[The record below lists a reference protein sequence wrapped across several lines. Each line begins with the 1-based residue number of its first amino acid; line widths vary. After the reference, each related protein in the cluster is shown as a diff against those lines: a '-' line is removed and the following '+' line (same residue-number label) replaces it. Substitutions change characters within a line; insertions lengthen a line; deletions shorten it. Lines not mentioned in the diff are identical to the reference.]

1 MEVITSDDQNMLN
14 NPLSQVKK
22 AKQERQDVA
31 DTEIPL
37 ANYYPQP
44 HESPSSY
51 NFQQTGYPFCTIS
64 TSTTPLPLPTS
75 STSSSP
81 NSTTFAR
88 SSSTSLPNKSL
99 SQPTNY
105 GLNGPDCL
113 VVLDICTSGRQYDET
128 GSDEYPIMLLTAK
141 IYQLK
146 QNDNSLDFQ
155 QGGAEFQQ
163 FIKPCQITYH
173 DSKEFSLSKIKQP
186 YVKLESDE
194 IYPQDNNGSSIT
206 DRIIQSDVNGENYSV
221 KIIGPTE
228 ECQKVTSVNTQILTE
243 APLLEK
249 ALKDFNQW
257 IQDNNLY
264 CFQNDHSTVNGRHL
278 DQNSSPF
285 CCSTANSRTT
295 INTNST
301 TTEKMECDENLK
313 SFILLVDGPYGL
325 RLTLHPET
333 TIKSIDI
340 TNYPYFYQ
348 FIDIKK
354 SFAKFYKLATIPNTI
369 NEMMEYL
376 QIDDDYSPPYS
387 TIQHKES
394 FLLKSQLEKIDNHY
408 EYQYCNSEIQLPRN
422 IATTTNLSQDH
433 LISSTIQEPHTS
445 NQDYQQFNSKLIGL
459 KRQPGYWP
467 IQHCRILVKVI
478 QKMTLDGME
487 WTEFETVNREY
498 YPAIISKTDTI
509 NDNVV
514 VRARGL
520 PWQATDLEI
529 FQFFSGINIAKGGI
543 SLVLS
548 KIGRRNGEAL
558 IQFADA
564 EQQSLALRKHKHH
577 VGKRY
582 IEVYAATGSDFISIA
597 GGESQEAMNFLGK
610 LTTPNQTLIRMR
622 GLPYTT
628 TPEQIISFFANIN
641 CSVQFN
647 ANGILFVNKPDG
659 RATGDAFVIFETKI
673 VAEKALEN
681 NKQHI
686 GSRYIELFKSTPAEV
701 NQVMNSILSSTC
713 EEQIHCWNNHLTECN
728 NSVFTANNSSV
739 YMPHFTETNNNLIYS
754 DYNLKLLSNPSTIPE
769 FTYSPHLISVIN
781 SNTSFINDIS
791 QYQPPSQQQNLSFS
805 LAPNISQNGNSYF
818 QRVLSN
824 TNMNNSVTNILPTD
838 SSNHFNSLDML
849 NNFISF
855 INTPTTLTNIFTPN
869 QLTTNQPCGRP
880 NATVR
885 SLNTAAAIVANNNN
899 FSSTLVLPRFPINSI
914 PITINGVNVN
924 INSSNNSSCGNTS
937 STSGSNVRINN
948 TIPIT
953 NNIDSQFIIPDLT
966 NSQLFQIFGPNLM
979 MKITSA
985 TTTTTTTVTTT
996 IAATTTTTSSSTNT
1010 TDDIGSSSSDNNKNK
1025 INENLLLNI
1034 NLSMEQITKTFVRI
1048 CGMPINADITDI
1060 LLFLQDNWRNVALH
1074 GIHLVYDMMG
1084 QPIGEAMIQF
1094 VTELSAQTVCEQKHK
1109 SIFIKYGLPIPV
1121 GAYVDVIQCTRE
1133 DLNHLLSNMS
1143 RNIGIFT
1150 NNLISSSSTSTLSNL
1165 MNPIILTQLHNLD
1178 DITTMLKS
1186 SIPLQSGYGIEQ
1198 TNFLHIKT
1206 PEFRL
1211 NPFISNEELSNF
1223 NVLPPTLP
1231 NLPNY
1236 ITGINSTFS
1245 FPTPLIDNNITNALI
1260 QCTPPLSNMLGFQI
1274 PNLIYQTSFP
1284 NFFTNNSLLNNHE
1297 STELLSTSIPYLTNC
1312 HKNKNNNISNGYNLP
1327 EFEGNSDWANS
1338 WSNNHKAEQITIMN
1352 SPEMQVFKTNDLVAS
1367 KTENKPIIVTVQ
1379 GFPKEMTPNDFTK
1392 WLEKK
1397 INNVKILSVQF
1408 EHSLLNEISNGFAK
1422 VYLQHNSDAELI
1434 VQEFNNTTLNNSRI
1448 SAQIN

>member
-1 MEVITSDDQNMLN
+1 MEVITSNDQNMLN

-22 AKQERQDVA
+22 AKQEHQDLTG
-31 DTEIPL
+31 TEIPL
-37 ANYYPQP
+37 TNYYPQP
-44 HESPSSY
+44 RESPLSY
-51 NFQQTGYPFCTIS
+51 NFQQTGYPFCTL
-64 TSTTPLPLPTS
+64 STTMTPSPSPTS
-75 STSSSP
+75 STSLSP

-88 SSSTSLPNKSL
+88 SSSTTFLPNKSS
-99 SQPTNY
+99 SQPMNY

-113 VVLDICTSGRQYDET
+113 VILDICTSGRQHDET

-146 QNDNSLDFQ
+146 QNDQD
-155 QGGAEFQQ
+155 GTEFQQ
-163 FIKPCQITYH
+163 FIKPCQTIYH
-173 DSKEFSLSKIKQP
+173 DSKEFSMSKIKQP

-194 IYPQDNNGSSIT
+194 TCSQNDNDSSIT
-206 DRIIQSDVNGENYSV
+206 DMIIQSNVNGENYSM
-221 KIIGPTE
+221 KMIGPTE
-228 ECQKVTSVNTQILTE
+228 ECLEVTSVNIQILTE
-243 APLLEK
+243 APLLENV
-249 ALKDFNQW
+249 LKDFNQW

-264 CFQNDHSTVNGRHL
+264 CFQNDYSTMNDRHL
-278 DQNSSPF
+278 DQDSAPYF
-285 CCSTANSRTT
+285 CSTANSRTT
-295 INTNST
+295 ISINNT

-313 SFILLVDGPYGL
+313 SFILLVDGPYGI

-333 TIKSIDI
+333 TTKSIDI

-348 FIDIKK
+348 FIDIRK

-369 NEMMEYL
+369 NEMIEYL

-387 TIQHKES
+387 NIQLKES
-394 FLLKSQLEKIDNHY
+394 FLLKSQLEKIDNPN
-408 EYQYCNSEIQLPRN
+408 EYQYCNSEIQLLKN
-422 IATTTNLSQDH
+422 TATPTNLPQDH
-433 LISSTIQEPHTS
+433 LISSTIQEPYIS
-445 NQDYQQFNSKLIGL
+445 NQDYQQFDSKLIGL
-459 KRQPGYWP
+459 KSQPGYWP
-467 IQHCRILVKVI
+467 IQHCRILAKVI

-509 NDNVV
+509 SDNVV

-558 IQFADA
+558 IQFANA

-647 ANGILFVNKPDG
+647 ADGILFVNKRDG

-673 VAEKALEN
+673 IAEKALEN

-686 GSRYIELFKSTPAEV
+686 GNRYIELFKSTPAEV
-701 NQVMNSILSSTC
+701 NQVMNSILNSTC

-728 NSVFTANNSSV
+728 NSVFTANNNNV

-754 DYNLKLLSNPSTIPE
+754 DYNLKLLPNQPTIPD
-769 FTYSPHLISVIN
+769 FTYSPHLISIIN
-781 SNTSFINDIS
+781 SSPSFINDIS
-791 QYQPPSQQQNLSFS
+791 QCQPPPQQTLSFGLTS
-805 LAPNISQNGNSYF
+805 NISQNGNSYF

-824 TNMNNSVTNILPTD
+824 TNMNNSMTNILPTD

-855 INTPTTLTNIFTPN
+855 INTPTTLTTNIFTSN
-869 QLTTNQPCGRP
+869 QLIPNQPCGRP
-880 NATVR
+880 IATAR
-885 SLNTAAAIVANNNN
+885 SLNTAAAVVASNNNNNNN
-899 FSSTLVLPRFPINSI
+899 FSSALVLPRFPINPI
-914 PITINGVNVN
+914 PITINGVNCN
-924 INSSNNSSCGNTS
+924 IHSSINDSYSNTS
-937 STSGSNVRINN
+937 STGGSNVNINN
-948 TIPIT
+948 TTPIT

-966 NSQLFQIFGPNLM
+966 NSQLLQIFGPNLM

-985 TTTTTTTVTTT
+985 ATTSTAVTTTV
-996 IAATTTTTSSSTNT
+996 ATTTTTISSTNT
-1010 TDDIGSSSSDNNKNK
+1010 TNDNGSSSSNNNNKNE
-1025 INENLLLNI
+1025 INENVLLNI
-1034 NLSMEQITKTFVRI
+1034 NSSMEQITKTFVRI

-1060 LLFLQDNWRNVALH
+1060 LIFLQDNWRNVALH
-1074 GIHLVYDMMG
+1074 GIHLVYDMTG

-1094 VTELSAQTVCEQKHK
+1094 TTELSAQTVCEQKHK

-1121 GAYVDVIQCTRE
+1121 GVYVDVIQCTRE
-1133 DLNHLLSNMS
+1133 DLNQLLSNMS

-1150 NNLISSSSTSTLSNL
+1150 NNLISSTSTSTLSNL
-1165 MNPIILTQLHNLD
+1165 MNPIIFTQLHHLD
-1178 DITTMLKS
+1178 DITPILKS
-1186 SIPLQSGYGIEQ
+1186 SIPLQLGYGIKQ
-1198 TNFLHIKT
+1198 TNFLRIKS

-1211 NPFISNEELSNF
+1211 NPFISDEELNNF
-1223 NVLPPTLP
+1223 NVPPPTLP
-1231 NLPNY
+1231 NLSNY

-1245 FPTPLIDNNITNALI
+1245 FPTPLIDNNITN
-1260 QCTPPLSNMLGFQI
+1260 GFQI
-1274 PNLIYQTSFP
+1274 PNLIYQTSIP
-1284 NFFTNNSLLNNHE
+1284 NFFTNNSMLNNNE
-1297 STELLSTSIPYLTNC
+1297 STELLSTSIPYLTSC
-1312 HKNKNNNISNGYNLP
+1312 HKNKDNIINNGYNLS
-1327 EFEGNSDWANS
+1327 EFKGNSDWTNS
-1338 WSNNHKAEQITIMN
+1338 WSNNRNTKQITIMN
-1352 SPEMQVFKTNDLVAS
+1352 SPEMQVYKTNNLVAS

-1379 GFPKEMTPNDFTK
+1379 GFPKEMTTSDFTK

-1408 EHSLLNEISNGFAK
+1408 EHSLLDELSNGFAK

-1434 VQEFNNTTLNNSRI
+1434 VQEFNNTILNNSRI

>member
-1 MEVITSDDQNMLN
+1 MEVITSNDQNFLN

-22 AKQERQDVA
+22 AKQEHQDITG
-31 DTEIPL
+31 TEIPL
-37 ANYYPQP
+37 PNYYPQLR
-44 HESPSSY
+44 ESPLPY
-51 NFQQTGYPFCTIS
+51 DFQQSGYPFCTL
-64 TSTTPLPLPTS
+64 STTMTPSSPTLS
-75 STSSSP
+75 ISSSP
-81 NSTTFAR
+81 NSTAFAR
-88 SSSTSLPNKSL
+88 SSSTTSLPNKSS
-99 SQPTNY
+99 SQPINY
-105 GLNGPDCL
+105 GSNGPDCL
-113 VVLDICTSGRQYDET
+113 VILDICTSGRQHDET
-128 GSDEYPIMLLTAK
+128 GSDEHPIMLLTGK

-146 QNDNSLDFQ
+146 QNDQD
-155 QGGAEFQQ
+155 GEEFQQ
-163 FIKPCQITYH
+163 FIKPCQIICH
-173 DSKEFSLSKIKQP
+173 DSKEFSMSKIKKS

-194 IYPQDNNGSSIT
+194 ICPQDDTNSSLT
-206 DRIIQSDVNGENYSV
+206 DVIIQSNVNGENYSM
-221 KIIGPTE
+221 KMIGPTE
-228 ECQKVTSVNTQILTE
+228 ECLEVTSVNTQILTE
-243 APLLEK
+243 APLLENV
-249 ALKDFNQW
+249 LKDFNQW

-264 CFQNDHSTVNGRHL
+264 CFRNDHSTVNDRHL
-278 DQNSSPF
+278 DQDSPPY

-295 INTNST
+295 INTNKT

-313 SFILLVDGPYGL
+313 SFLLLVDGPYGI

-333 TIKSIDI
+333 TTKSIDI

-348 FIDIKK
+348 FIDIRK

-369 NEMMEYL
+369 NEMIEYL

-387 TIQHKES
+387 NIQLKES

-422 IATTTNLSQDH
+422 IATTTNLPQDH
-433 LISSTIQEPHTS
+433 FIPSTVEEPCIS

-459 KRQPGYWP
+459 KSQPGYWP
-467 IQHCRILVKVI
+467 TQHCRILAKVI

-498 YPAIISKTDTI
+498 YPAIISKSDTI

-558 IQFADA
+558 IQFANA

-641 CSVQFN
+641 CSIQFN
-647 ANGILFVNKPDG
+647 ADGILFVNKRDG

-673 VAEKALEN
+673 IAEKALQN

-701 NQVMNSILSSTC
+701 NQVMNSILNSTC

-728 NSVFTANNSSV
+728 NSVFTANNSNV

-754 DYNLKLLSNPSTIPE
+754 DYNLKLLPNQSTIPDFTCSPNLISIINSNPS
-769 FTYSPHLISVIN
+769 FVN
-781 SNTSFINDIS
+781 DTSLC
-791 QYQPPSQQQNLSFS
+791 QPQQQQTLSFG
-805 LAPNISQNGNSYF
+805 LTPNIPQNGNSYF
-818 QRVLSN
+818 QRVLSS
-824 TNMNNSVTNILPTD
+824 TNINNSMPTD

-849 NNFISF
+849 NNFITF
-855 INTPTTLTNIFTPN
+855 INTPTTLTTNIFTSN
-869 QLTTNQPCGRP
+869 QLIPNQPCGRP
-880 NATVR
+880 IATAC
-885 SLNTAAAIVANNNN
+885 SLNSAAAVVANNNNNNHN
-899 FSSTLVLPRFPINSI
+899 FSSTLVLPRFPINPI
-914 PITINGVNVN
+914 PITINGVNCN
-924 INSSNNSSCGNTS
+924 INSSINNSYSNTS
-937 STSGSNVRINN
+937 STSGSNVSINN
-948 TIPIT
+948 TTPIT
-953 NNIDSQFIIPDLT
+953 NIDGQFIIPDLT
-966 NSQLFQIFGPNLM
+966 NSQLLQIFGSNLM
-979 MKITSA
+979 IKITSA
-985 TTTTTTTVTTT
+985 TTTITTTTTTTAVTTT
-996 IAATTTTTSSSTNT
+996 IASTTTTSSSTNT
-1010 TDDIGSSSSDNNKNK
+1010 TNDNGSSSSNNNNKNE

-1034 NLSMEQITKTFVRI
+1034 NSSMEQITRTFVRI

-1060 LLFLQDNWRNVALH
+1060 LIFLQDNWRNIALH
-1074 GIHLVYDMMG
+1074 GIHLVYDMTG

-1109 SIFIKYGLPIPV
+1109 SIFIKYGLQIPV
-1121 GAYVDVIQCTRE
+1121 GVYVDVFQCTRE
-1133 DLNHLLSNMS
+1133 DLNQLLSNMS

-1150 NNLISSSSTSTLSNL
+1150 NNLIPSSSTSRLSNL
-1165 MNPIILTQLHNLD
+1165 MNSIIFTQLHHLD
-1178 DITTMLKS
+1178 DITPMLKS

-1198 TNFLHIKT
+1198 TNFLRIKS

-1211 NPFISNEELSNF
+1211 NPFISNEELNSFNLPPPTSNF
-1223 NVLPPTLP
+1223 
-1231 NLPNY
+1231 PNY

-1274 PNLIYQTSFP
+1274 PNLIYQTSIP
-1284 NFFTNNSLLNNHE
+1284 NFFTNNSMLNNNE

-1312 HKNKNNNISNGYNLP
+1312 HKNKDNIINSGYNLS
-1327 EFEGNSDWANS
+1327 EFKGNSDWTNS
-1338 WSNNHKAEQITIMN
+1338 WPHNRNAEQITIMN
-1352 SPEMQVFKTNDLVAS
+1352 SPEMQVYKTNNLVAS

-1379 GFPKEMTPNDFTK
+1379 GFPKEMTTSDFTK

-1422 VYLQHNSDAELI
+1422 VYLQNNSDAELI
-1434 VQEFNNTTLNNSRI
+1434 VQEFNNTILNNSRI

>member
-1 MEVITSDDQNMLN
+1 MEVITSNDQNLLN

-22 AKQERQDVA
+22 AKQEHQDITG
-31 DTEIPL
+31 TEIPL
-37 ANYYPQP
+37 PNYYPQLR
-44 HESPSSY
+44 ESPLPY
-51 NFQQTGYPFCTIS
+51 DFQQSGYPFRTL
-64 TSTTPLPLPTS
+64 STTMTPSSSPTLS
-75 STSSSP
+75 ISSSP
-81 NSTTFAR
+81 NFTAFAR
-88 SSSTSLPNKSL
+88 SSSTTSLPNKSS
-99 SQPTNY
+99 SQPINY
-105 GLNGPDCL
+105 GSNGPDCL
-113 VVLDICTSGRQYDET
+113 VILDICTSGRQHDET
-128 GSDEYPIMLLTAK
+128 GSDEHPIMLLTAK

-146 QNDNSLDFQ
+146 QNDQD
-155 QGGAEFQQ
+155 GEEFQQ
-163 FIKPCQITYH
+163 FIKPCQIICH
-173 DSKEFSLSKIKQP
+173 DSKEFSMSKIKQS

-194 IYPQDNNGSSIT
+194 ICPQDDNNSSLT
-206 DRIIQSDVNGENYSV
+206 DIIIQSNVNGENYSM
-221 KIIGPTE
+221 KMIGPTE
-228 ECQKVTSVNTQILTE
+228 ECLEVTSVNTQILTE
-243 APLLEK
+243 APLLENV
-249 ALKDFNQW
+249 LKDFNQW

-264 CFQNDHSTVNGRHL
+264 CFRNDHSTVNDRHL
-278 DQNSSPF
+278 DQDSPPY

-295 INTNST
+295 INTNKT

-313 SFILLVDGPYGL
+313 SFLLLVDGPYGI

-333 TIKSIDI
+333 TTKSIDI

-348 FIDIKK
+348 FIDIRK

-369 NEMMEYL
+369 NEMIEYL

-387 TIQHKES
+387 NIQLKES

-422 IATTTNLSQDH
+422 IATTTNLPQDH
-433 LISSTIQEPHTS
+433 FIPSTVEEPCIS
-445 NQDYQQFNSKLIGL
+445 NQDYQQFNSKSIGL
-459 KRQPGYWP
+459 KSQPGYWP
-467 IQHCRILVKVI
+467 TQHCRILAKVI

-498 YPAIISKTDTI
+498 YPAIISKSDTI

-558 IQFADA
+558 IQFANA

-641 CSVQFN
+641 CSIQFN
-647 ANGILFVNKPDG
+647 SDGILFVNKRDG

-673 VAEKALEN
+673 IAEKALEN

-701 NQVMNSILSSTC
+701 NQVMNSILNSTC

-728 NSVFTANNSSV
+728 NSVFTANNSNV

-754 DYNLKLLSNPSTIPE
+754 DYNLKLLPNQSTIPDFTCSPNLISIINSNPS
-769 FTYSPHLISVIN
+769 FVN
-781 SNTSFINDIS
+781 DTSLC
-791 QYQPPSQQQNLSFS
+791 QPQQQQTLSFG
-805 LAPNISQNGNSYF
+805 LTPNIPQNGNSYF
-818 QRVLSN
+818 QRVLSS
-824 TNMNNSVTNILPTD
+824 TNINNSMTNILPTD

-849 NNFISF
+849 NNFITF
-855 INTPTTLTNIFTPN
+855 INTPTTLTTNIFTSN
-869 QLTTNQPCGRP
+869 QLIPNQPCGRP
-880 NATVR
+880 IATAC
-885 SLNTAAAIVANNNN
+885 SLNSAAAVVANNNNNNHN
-899 FSSTLVLPRFPINSI
+899 FSSTLVLPRFPINPI
-914 PITINGVNVN
+914 PITINGVNCN
-924 INSSNNSSCGNTS
+924 INSSINNSYSNTS
-937 STSGSNVRINN
+937 STSGSNVSINN
-948 TIPIT
+948 TTPIT
-953 NNIDSQFIIPDLT
+953 NIDGQFIIPDLT
-966 NSQLFQIFGPNLM
+966 NSQLLQIFGSNLM
-979 MKITSA
+979 IKITSA
-985 TTTTTTTVTTT
+985 TTTTTTAVTTT
-996 IAATTTTTSSSTNT
+996 IASTTTTSSSTNT
-1010 TDDIGSSSSDNNKNK
+1010 TNDNGSSSSNNNNKNE

-1034 NLSMEQITKTFVRI
+1034 NSSMEQITRTFVRI

-1060 LLFLQDNWRNVALH
+1060 LIFLQDNWRNIALH
-1074 GIHLVYDMMG
+1074 GIHLVYDMTG

-1109 SIFIKYGLPIPV
+1109 SIFIKYGLQIPV
-1121 GAYVDVIQCTRE
+1121 GVYVDVLQCTRE
-1133 DLNHLLSNMS
+1133 DLNKLLSNMS

-1150 NNLISSSSTSTLSNL
+1150 NNLIPSSSTSRLSNL
-1165 MNPIILTQLHNLD
+1165 MNSIIFTQLHHLD
-1178 DITTMLKS
+1178 DITPMLKS
-1186 SIPLQSGYGIEQ
+1186 SIPLQSGYGIKQ
-1198 TNFLHIKT
+1198 TNFLRIKS

-1211 NPFISNEELSNF
+1211 NPFISNEELNSFNVPPPTSNF
-1223 NVLPPTLP
+1223 
-1231 NLPNY
+1231 PNY

-1260 QCTPPLSNMLGFQI
+1260 QYTPPLSNMLGFQI
-1274 PNLIYQTSFP
+1274 PNLIYQTSIP
-1284 NFFTNNSLLNNHE
+1284 NFFTNNSMLNNNE

-1312 HKNKNNNISNGYNLP
+1312 HKNKDNIINSGYNLS
-1327 EFEGNSDWANS
+1327 EFKGNSDWTNS
-1338 WSNNHKAEQITIMN
+1338 WPNNRNAEQITIMN
-1352 SPEMQVFKTNDLVAS
+1352 SPEMQVYKTNNLVAS

-1379 GFPKEMTPNDFTK
+1379 GFPKEMTTSDFTK

-1422 VYLQHNSDAELI
+1422 VYLQNNSDAELI
-1434 VQEFNNTTLNNSRI
+1434 VQEFNNTILNNSRI